1 MILEEIIAHK
11 RSEVADRIARRPPDQ
26 VAKEADA
33 APPVRDFRA
42 ALSGPDLAFIAE
54 IKAASPSSGVIRRE
68 VDPVTVARSYERGGA
83 HALSVLVDSRYFHGS
98 LEQLSAVTRATTLPV
113 LCKEFIIDTYQI
125 EEAKAAGAAAVLLIT
140 AILSPMHLKAYLTHA
155 RRRGLAAVVEVHT
168 AAEVSVALD
177 AGADIVGINNR
188 NLTTLTVDPT
198 TTVRLRPLIPPGII
212 VVSESGFARRAQ
224 VDEVR
229 RLGVD
234 AVLVGTSLMASAD
247 PEAKL
252 RELRGV
258 SHAPR

>member
-1 MILEEIIAHK
+1 MILEEIVAHK
-11 RSEVADRIARRPPDQ
+11 RAEVADRVARRPPDQ
-26 VAKEADA
+26 VTKEADA

-54 IKAASPSSGVIRRE
+54 IKAASPSSGVIRHE
-68 VDPVTVARSYERGGA
+68 VDPVAFARTYERGGA
-83 HALSVLVDSRYFHGS
+83 DALSVLVDSRYFYGS
-98 LEQLSAVTRATTLPV
+98 LEHLSAVTRATALPV

-125 EEAKAAGAAAVLLIT
+125 EEAKAAGASAVLLI
-140 AILSPMHLKAYLTHA
+140 AALLDQVHLKAFLTHA
-155 RRRGLAAVVEVHT
+155 RRRGLAALVEVHT
-168 AAEVSVALD
+168 PAEVSIALE

-198 TTVRLRPLIPPGII
+198 TTARLRPLIPAGIV
-212 VVSESGFARRAQ
+212 VVSESGFASKEQ
-224 VDEVR
+224 IDGIKY
-229 RLGVD
+229 LGVD
-234 AVLVGTSLMASAD
+234 AVLIGTSLMASAD